1 MPIARHG
8 RITEWIGPH
17 AFWGFFVAHPIL
29 DRTRDYNK
37 QALNELFSAMD
48 RIEREHGLI
57 AELTDADEAAIA
69 AAEAKLARGERL
81 PELALR
87 DSRASPV

>member
-17 AFWGFFVAHPIL
+17 AFFVAHAIL

-81 PELALR
+81 PELALK